1 MSSTLHRIVQLA
13 HNDARL
19 VARDN
24 MLILFCVFLVAMG
37 IGMRYALPALDTALA
52 QRGVMPS
59 DDVALRFSDTYP
71 AFVVFV
77 GVWQGA
83 NIPGVL
89 VGFLLLGEKEDRTLA
104 ALRVTP
110 LPFSLYTGYRVGFA
124 AVVTFASIVY
134 LVLVMDQCPL
144 PWWPLLPIAVGG
156 SLTAPLAALFYATF
170 AADKVQGLA
179 FTKFAGV
186 AGLSILLGYFAP
198 EPWQWLLSVFP
209 PFLIA
214 KAYWMAL
221 EGRALYWMPLVMGSL
236 LQLGLLVALVPR
248 FRRVA
253 AR

>member
-1 MSSTLHRIVQLA
+1 MGSTMQRIAQLA
-13 HNDARL
+13 RNDVRL

-24 MLILFCVFLVAMG
+24 MLILFSVMLVAMG
-37 IGMRYALPALDTALA
+37 IGMRYALPALDTTLA
-52 QRGVMPS
+52 EQGVMPS
-59 DDVALRFSDTYP
+59 DTVTLRFSDTFP

-77 GVWQGA
+77 AVWQGA
-83 NIPGVL
+83 NLPGVL
-89 VGFLLLGEKEDRTLA
+89 VGFLLLDEKEDRTLT

-110 LPFSLYTGYRVGFA
+110 LPFSLYTGYRVGVA
-124 AVVTFASIVY
+124 ALVTFACILY
-134 LVLVMDQCPL
+134 LVLVTGQCQL

-179 FTKFAGV
+179 FTKFAGI
-186 AGLSILLGYFAP
+186 AGLTILLGYFAP
-198 EPWQWLLSVFP
+198 EPWQWLLGVFP
-209 PFLIA
+209 PFLVA
-214 KAYWMAL
+214 KSYWMAL
-221 EGRALYWMPLVMGSL
+221 EGRALYWVPLVVGSL